1 MKKRIALLLA
11 LVMTVAL
18 AACAG
23 SEDNGAPASEPPGEF
38 TSVFDEASG
47 TLTISGRGWMDGEA
61 RESWKAHED
70 EIVSVVIEEGAANV
84 VEIAFDDCENLT
96 SVTLPKG
103 LTSIEESTFEY
114 CESMTEIS
122 IPAGV
127 VSVGD
132 LAFYGCE
139 SLRTVR
145 FGGSAE
151 QWAAITVGKNNEAL
165 LNAEVIFGS

>member
-96 SVTLPKG
+96 SVTLP
-103 LTSIEESTFEY
+103 
-114 CESMTEIS
+114 
-122 IPAGV
+122 AGI
-127 VSVGD
+127 
-132 LAFYGCE
+132 
-139 SLRTVR
+139 T
-145 FGGSAE
+145 
-151 QWAAITVGKNNEAL
+151 AIRETAV
-165 LNAEVIFGS
+165 